1 MNNKEH
7 KYSMILLLGI
17 GLLIFSILDNEA
29 INKTCFMLSSFL
41 IEISLIKLK
50 CYFEFICMTIIFIIL
65 FLGLCL

>member
-7 KYSMILLLGI
+7 KYSIILLLGI

-29 INKTCFMLSSFL
+29 INKTCFILSIFL

-50 CYFEFICMTIIFIIL
+50 CYFEFICMTIIFFILIL
-65 FLGLCL
+65 FLCF